1 MHPTYDVSISLHL
14 VVSLGQLERLVIT
27 LRDHKELY
35 RWRVVIQSLEKS
47 EIIPAGSM
55 YVIYI
60 SKLIL

>member
-60 SKLIL
+60 SKLI